1 MLRPIRTPVRL
12 RRPSGAA
19 VVAVAALL
27 LAGSLTTPQPALAW
41 EARAQRLVTARAINT
56 LPEPLQGYFERNRA
70 AIEQFAADA
79 NQWGEERRGPE
90 TGFIRL
96 DSYGRYPFGEL
107 PRDYNA
113 AVRKFGRRT
122 LTQRGVLP
130 WQVGTYSL
138 KLEEAF
144 RRQDWEKV
152 KLYAGILAHYVC
164 EAHDPFNTTLN
175 STGELSGQT
184 GVDAR
189 YTRSLVERYQMFFI
203 IHPGGAY
210 KIDDPTAHAFGM
222 VLEAHTWVDNILL
235 ADSQARAGKVDFNDA
250 YYDAFYEAAG
260 AILVRQLT
268 DASQDVGAYWY
279 SAWVNAGQP
288 PLPAR

>member
-1 MLRPIRTPVRL
+1 MVRPATTQVRL
-12 RRPSGAA
+12 ARPSGGR
-19 VVAVAALL
+19 VVAVLAVLLTAL
-27 LAGSLTTPQPALAW
+27 LAGPQPALAW
-41 EARAQRLVTARAINT
+41 EQRAHRLVTNRAIDT
-56 LPEPLQGYFERNRA
+56 LPYPLRGYFESNRA
-70 AIEQFAADA
+70 TLEQLAADP
-79 NQWGEERRGPE
+79 NQWGEEKRRPE
-90 TGFIRL
+90 TAFIHI
-96 DSYGRYPFGEL
+96 DFYGRYPFGEL

-122 LTQRGVLP
+122 LAQHGVLP

-138 KLEEAF
+138 KLEDAF

-152 KLYAGILAHYVC
+152 KLYAAILAHYVC

-175 STGELSGQT
+175 YNGELSGQL
-184 GVDAR
+184 GVDSR

-210 KIDDPTAHAFGM
+210 KIEDPTTHAFGM

-235 ADSQARAGKVDFNDA
+235 ADSQARSGKVDYNDA

-260 AILVRQLT
+260 AVLVRQLT

-279 SAWVNAGQP
+279 TAWVNAGQP